1 MTNEHIR
8 EELDRLY
15 GLPPS
20 PLVEREIAFL
30 SMALASQTK
39 GVERVVTI
47 QFSIKHGGR
56 QCKDLNTPTNVSK
69 GQTMEAQSGPSA
81 SH

>member
-20 PLVEREIAFL
+20 PLVEREIAYL

-56 QCKDLNTPTNVSK
+56 QCNLNTPTNVSK

-81 SH
+81 NR